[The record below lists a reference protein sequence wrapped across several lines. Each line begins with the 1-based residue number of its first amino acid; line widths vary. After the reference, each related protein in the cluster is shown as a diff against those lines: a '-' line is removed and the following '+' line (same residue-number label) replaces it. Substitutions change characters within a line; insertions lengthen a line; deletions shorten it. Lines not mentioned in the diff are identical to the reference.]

1 MKQVLGRDENGK
13 PTHIL
18 EDTGFMQVSRP
29 YNEKADGYIDDLV
42 YPDEFIAVRMGD
54 EVKHLVSRINSLIRE
69 NHRLRSEVE
78 VYRKASGF

>member
-42 YPDEFIAVRMGD
+42 YPEDFMAVRMGD
-54 EVKHLVSRINSLIRE
+54 EVRLLVTKLNMLIKE